1 MSVICCLNTLHPV
14 FAAVS
19 AASQNTVN
27 WVPLA
32 FSALAG
38 AVAGYLLK
46 TCTDLIIEHR
56 RADKEFRAAAL
67 LVSDELQANIVKLEI
82 AMETDEDPEPLA
94 IQTYHAYQLI
104 LARRLA
110 SVARDAVR
118 GAYIH
123 ARVPRAFQVRNNEG
137 QRVGATPVIE
147 DALDK
152 SRRAREM
159 LRPYIPEGT
168 AEI

>member
-1 MSVICCLNTLHPV
+1 MGTFLALLTGSSTT
-14 FAAVS
+14 
-19 AASQNTVN
+19 SQNTVH
-27 WVPLA
+27 WLPLA

-56 RADKEFRAAAL
+56 RADREFRAAAL
-67 LVSDELQANIVKLEI
+67 LVSDELQANIVKLKI
-82 AMETDEDPEPLA
+82 ALETTEDPEPLA

-104 LARRLA
+104 LARRL
-110 SVARDAVR
+110 SSEARDAVR

-123 ARVPRAFQVRNNEG
+123 ARVPRAFQVRSGGGE
-137 QRVGATPVIE
+137 RVGSTPVVE

-152 SRRAREM
+152 SRRAREL
-159 LRPYIPEGT
+159 LRKYIPEGT